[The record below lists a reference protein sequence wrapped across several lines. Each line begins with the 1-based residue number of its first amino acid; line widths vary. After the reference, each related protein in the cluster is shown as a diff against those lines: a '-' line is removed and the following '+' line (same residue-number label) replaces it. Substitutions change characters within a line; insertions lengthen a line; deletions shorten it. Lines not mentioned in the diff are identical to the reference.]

1 MVLSALSFGVFAAD
15 NMTQPASDVNSPIGI
30 AKASDVEAGSNIA
43 PRLSVYRPVNE

>member
-15 NMTQPASDVNSPIGI
+15 NTQPANDVNSPIGI

-43 PRLSVYRPVNE
+43 RLSVYRPVNE